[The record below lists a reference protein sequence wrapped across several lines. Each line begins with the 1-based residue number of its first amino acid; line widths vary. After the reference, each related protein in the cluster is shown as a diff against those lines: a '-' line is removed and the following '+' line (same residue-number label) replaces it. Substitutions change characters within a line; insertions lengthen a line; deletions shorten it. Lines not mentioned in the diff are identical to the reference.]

1 MAEEQQNQEQENNK
15 PQSPYGGGIQG
26 DPNKTPDP
34 NPPVKVLNV
43 APAIT
48 PDQVVGLNEEP
59 AQAPVL
65 PTIKLQDIKLPKIEN
80 KTLQGH
86 LKAIEA
92 KMIATEKLMKDVVKL
107 QNLQI
112 VTEKEL
118 FERRTELYQNTFEEY
133 LLDRTI
139 DFGEDGYGDDDDDDC
154 TCVSLPRFPKFPP
167 LPSNVPLRNRPRVP
181 AGGASTPAGKT
192 TPAQQPATTTP
203 KTTPKT
209 APVKPGQPT
218 PTPAPV
224 RPGQPTPT
232 PAPVPSRPGQPT
244 PSPQPARPAPSP
256 TPVRPGQPVPTR
268 PGQVPA
274 TPRVTP
280 KTPVVPGQP
289 NVVPF
294 KRPKVPVTP
303 GGGTTGP
310 TAMQPVAQASP
321 QSPMGG
327 AQPSP
332 ESTAA
337 REALEE
343 IFDGPSAARPNT
355 GAGGGGRPPV
365 HGRVPTGGKLGGG
378 GNARLTP
385 IKPGG
390 FRIPKPSG
398 GTLARGAAS
407 FGIGWLAEIAMNM
420 GLNKLEQMQID
431 HFARRFAEKTPE
443 EQQEILKKYDQ
454 RLIEQMQSNRG
465 IQGWFEK
472 FITVGGILGEGTGAS
487 LERTMRAQRDA
498 LIDNLKPGA
507 THTDPENLLKILES
521 DAARTEPKEI
531 DIQNLPTI
539 NKASGGISNLELFNT
554 DSRRYFDSMSSN
566 ASNSITKG
574 SLRNIT
580 TKLAPQNNYQNITKR
595 YKGKNSYSQGGIV
608 AQYRNSFAKNKPQ
621 KPSGGSGMTRMAP
634 KSVLIRLKQ
643 ASKSGVK
650 SSPLRL
656 SSSNR
661 STATTPRSTMYQ
673 GSPTIVM
680 MPVQNVDMSTYSNMQ
695 ITGGSTKLEK
705 AQTEMKSGATKTPTI
720 VPLPP
725 DYISLPPD
733 AAGMNRGYG
742 GEQGMEVSPS
752 KDLPSGVNSPTTLFT
767 RRKFYGEK

>member
-34 NPPVKVLNV
+34 NPPVKVVNV

-65 PTIKLQDIKLPKIEN
+65 PTIKLQDIKLPKIQN

-139 DFGEDGYGDDDDDDC
+139 DFGDDGYGGDDDDGDC
-154 TCVSLPRFPKFPP
+154 TCINLPRFPKFPP

-181 AGGASTPAGKT
+181 AAAANVPAT
-192 TPAQQPATTTP
+192 QNTSAQQGAKTTP

-209 APVKPGQPT
+209 APVRPGQPV
-218 PTPAPV
+218 PATPAPV
-224 RPGQPTPT
+224 RPGQPAPAT
-232 PAPVPSRPGQPT
+232 PA
-244 PSPQPARPAPSP
+244 
-256 TPVRPGQPVPTR
+256 PVRPGQPAPATPAPAPTTPQPAPVRPRQPVPAR

-280 KTPVVPGQP
+280 RTPVVPGQP
-289 NVVPF
+289 NIVPF
-294 KRPKVPVTP
+294 KRPKVPVTA
-303 GGGTTGP
+303 GGGP
-310 TAMQPVAQASP
+310 AMQPVAQASP
-321 QSPMGG
+321 QSPMGS

-337 REALEE
+337 KEALEE
-343 IFDGPSAARPNT
+343 IFDGPSAARPST
-355 GAGGGGRPPV
+355 AGGGGGGGKTPV
-365 HGRVPTGGKLGGG
+365 HGRTPTGGKLGGG

-398 GTLARGAAS
+398 ASLARGAAS
-407 FGIGWLAEIAMNM
+407 FGIGYLAEIAMNM

-454 RLIEQMQSNRG
+454 RLIEQMQTNRG

-498 LIDNLKPGA
+498 LVDNLKPGTVHA
-507 THTDPENLLKILES
+507 DPEELLKILES
-521 DAARTEPKEI
+521 DAARTEPKKT
-531 DIQNLPTI
+531 DTQNLPTI

-595 YKGKNSYSQGGIV
+595 YKGKTSYSQGGIV
-608 AQYRNSFAKNKPQ
+608 SQYRNSFAKNRPQ
-621 KPSGGSGMTRMAP
+621 KSSGGSGMTRMAP
-634 KSVLIRLKQ
+634 KSVIIRLKQ

-650 SSPLRL
+650 SNPLRL
-656 SSSNR
+656 SSNR
-661 STATTPRSTMYQ
+661 STTTTPRSTMYK

-742 GEQGMEVSPS
+742 GEQGMQVSPS

>member
-15 PQSPYGGGIQG
+15 PQSSYGGEIQG

-34 NPPVKVLNV
+34 NPPVKVVNV

-65 PTIKLQDIKLPKIEN
+65 PTVKLQDIKLPKIQN

-167 LPSNVPLRNRPRVP
+167 LPTGVPLKTKPKVPSGAANVP
-181 AGGASTPAGKT
+181 ASQSA
-192 TPAQQPATTTP
+192 PAQQPAKTTPNTTP
-203 KTTPKT
+203 KTTP
-209 APVKPGQPT
+209 VKPGQPV
-218 PTPAPV
+218 PAPAPV
-224 RPGQPTPT
+224 RPGQPV
-232 PAPVPSRPGQPT
+232 PA
-244 PSPQPARPAPSP
+244 
-256 TPVRPGQPVPTR
+256 PVRPGQPVPATPAPAKPAPAPTTPEPAPVRKPTPLR

-274 TPRVTP
+274 TPGVTP
-280 KTPVVPGQP
+280 KTPAVPGKP
-289 NVVPF
+289 NIVPF
-294 KRPKVPVTP
+294 KRPKVPVAP
-303 GGGTTGP
+303 GGGATGP
-310 TAMQPVAQASP
+310 TAMQPAPQAAP

-327 AQPSP
+327 TQPSAG
-332 ESTAA
+332 STAA

-343 IFDGPSAARPNT
+343 IFASPNATRPST
-355 GAGGGGRPPV
+355 GGGGGKPPV
-365 HGRVPTGGKLGGG
+365 HRRTPTGGKLGGG
-378 GNARLTP
+378 GNARLSP

-390 FRIPKPSG
+390 FKIPKPTG
-398 GTLARGAAS
+398 GSLARGAAS
-407 FGIGWLAEIAMNM
+407 FGIGWLAEIAMQM

-431 HFARRFAEKTPE
+431 HFARKFAEKTPE

-472 FITVGGILGEGTGAS
+472 FITVGGLLGEGTGSS
-487 LERTMRAQRDA
+487 LERMMRAQRDA
-498 LIDNLKPGA
+498 LVDNLKPG
-507 THTDPENLLKILES
+507 TIHTDPEDLTKILES
-521 DAARTEPKEI
+521 DAARAKPKEI
-531 DIQNLPTI
+531 DSKTLPTI

-554 DSRRYFDSMSSN
+554 DSRRYFDSMSSS

-580 TKLAPQNNYQNITKR
+580 TKLAPQNNYQNLTKR
-595 YKGKNSYSQGGIV
+595 YKGKSSYSQGGIV
-608 AQYRNSFAKNKPQ
+608 AQYKNSFAKNRPQ
-621 KPSGGSGMTRMAP
+621 KSSGRSGMTRMAP
-634 KSVLIRLKQ
+634 KSVLIKLKQ
-643 ASKSGVK
+643 TSKSGVK
-650 SSPLRL
+650 SNPLRL
-656 SSSNR
+656 SSNR
-661 STATTPRSTMYQ
+661 STTTTPRSTMYK

-725 DYISLPPD
+725 DYISLPGD
-733 AAGMNRGYG
+733 AAGMNRGSG
-742 GEQGMEVSPS
+742 GEGGMQVSS
-752 KDLPSGVNSPTTLFT
+752 TKDLPNGVNSPTTLFT